1 MKLPRKLY
9 ILFLILLPIA
19 GGGLMGVSLTRWF
32 AAELEAK
39 DLETDLRT
47 EQNRL
52 EVLRSHRDREA
63 TGEDIP
69 HLPDSPGVAEFL
81 SQIEKAVQESGIHGD
96 GVRLPKVQEPGQQ
109 VYEISGK
116 GRTGQIARFL
126 AILENDPRLPI
137 LDQVRVFSS
146 EEGETCFELEL
157 LLFYKLQ
164 GRRR

>member
-9 ILFLILLPIA
+9 VLFLILLPLA

-32 AAELEAK
+32 EKGLEAQGLK
-39 DLETDLRT
+39 TELRT
-47 EQNRL
+47 ENNRL

-63 TGEDIP
+63 AGEGVP

-81 SQIEKAVQESGIHGD
+81 SQIEKAVQESGIRGD

-126 AILENDPRLPI
+126 AILENDKRLPI

-146 EEGETCFELEL
+146 EEDETCFELEL
-157 LLFYKLQ
+157 TLFYKTQ
-164 GRRR
+164 GRQR